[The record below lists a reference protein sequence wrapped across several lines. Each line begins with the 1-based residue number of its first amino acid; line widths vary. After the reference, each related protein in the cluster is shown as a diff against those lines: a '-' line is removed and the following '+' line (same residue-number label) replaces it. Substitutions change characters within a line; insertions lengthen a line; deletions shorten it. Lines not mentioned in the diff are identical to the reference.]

1 MTDKQRQQQEHLDRP
16 VAGAD
21 LPANERPGV
30 PMEHAPRPLTAT
42 APEHYEHMRPRRGLT
57 RRAEARTMTP
67 VFGTAQPLH
76 GISGLLRRMAYSTHE
91 TRVRH
96 WMMLLLADRVD
107 VMERRVARLVKI
119 VAIVPAAAAAI
130 VLAFRFVKDSRLV

>member
-1 MTDKQRQQQEHLDRP
+1 MTDKQQQMQEHLDRP

-21 LPANERPGV
+21 LPADERPGV

-42 APEHYEHMRPRRGLT
+42 APDQYERMRPRRGLT
-57 RRAEARTMTP
+57 RRSERRSMTP

-76 GISGLLRRMAYSTHE
+76 GISGLLRRLAYSTHE
-91 TRVRH
+91 TRARH

-107 VMERRVARLVKI
+107 VLERRVAKLVKI
-119 VAIVPAAAAAI
+119 AAIVPAAAAGI
-130 VLAFRFVKDSRLV
+130 VLAFRFLRD